1 MLDTKRISQR
11 VLMVLIG
18 IIAVAFC
25 LFFLIGYDNPYD
37 EEPMFNAPRLTGF
50 VLILAYVMTIGA
62 FVLSAVS
69 IIMALR
75 RRDKETAVVNNIP
88 ATRIAF
94 AVTGGVAAL
103 LLLTFLIGST
113 APMNINGTQYAQTL
127 WLKTADMFIYTAVAM
142 IAVAVALVV
151 IFMVKSRR

>member
-1 MLDTKRISQR
+1 
-11 VLMVLIG
+11 
-18 IIAVAFC
+18 
-25 LFFLIGYDNPYD
+25 
-37 EEPMFNAPRLTGF
+37 MFNAPRLTSF

-75 RRDKETAVVNNIP
+75 RRDKESAVVNNIP

-103 LLLTFLIGST
+103 LLLTFLIGSA